1 MSSVS
6 DNKRIAMNTAF
17 LSIKMVLSLLIGLY
31 ASRVIL
37 KALGASDY
45 GLYSVVGGVVTLMN
59 LIGTAMM
66 AVTYRFIC
74 VELGKGEKGDTNRVF
89 NVSLMIYIVF
99 IMLMFLFGETIG
111 LYYINNIANV
121 DPGKLVDARFVLHFS
136 LTATAFAMIS
146 IPYNGVIIARES
158 FLFTSLLEV
167 GRQIVKLVLVICLLY
182 YMGNR
187 LRIFAIIM
195 AFYNLITPVCMY
207 IYCKVKEPAI
217 IKWKVVTD
225 KKDYVEIGKF
235 AGWTLLG
242 ATARVGE
249 HQGGNMVLN
258 YFFNTVVNAAYGLAM
273 QVNTYVNTFVSNLT
287 QAAVPQIMKNQADNS
302 QRSLQIVYIIS
313 RFAFLIMLLLTV
325 PIMLSI
331 DYILQ
336 VWLGTV
342 PQYTNLFVVFFFIT
356 GLVRSLG
363 SGFDGMIQA
372 TGKLRRYQIAN
383 CLSYLS
389 VLPISII
396 LYKLGTGVSTIF
408 LFNIAAAAFMV
419 FFMADYL
426 NKITD
431 FSWKE
436 YVKGTIIPCFM
447 VTTLVLPLYAL
458 RLFFAEDL
466 GGFLVKSIVSV
477 IWIVADA
484 YFLGLTP
491 GDRNRIKNLIAKV
504 IHKSNK

>member
-1 MSSVS
+1 MSGTS
-6 DNKRIAMNTAF
+6 DNKRIAYNTAF
-17 LSIKMVLSLLIGLY
+17 LSIKMVLSLFIGLY

-74 VELGKGEKGDTNRVF
+74 VELGKNEKGDTNRVF
-89 NVSLMIYIVF
+89 NVTLMIYIVF
-99 IMLMFLFGETIG
+99 IALMFLFGETIG
-111 LYYINNIANV
+111 LYYINNIANI
-121 DPGKLVDARFVLHFS
+121 DPGKLGDARFVLHFS
-136 LTATAFAMIS
+136 LIATAFAMIS

-158 FLFTSLLEV
+158 FLFTSILEV
-167 GRQIVKLVLVICLLY
+167 GRQLLKLVLVIGLLY

-187 LRIFAIIM
+187 LCLFAIIM

-207 IYCKVKEPAI
+207 IYCKIKDPAI
-217 IKWKVVTD
+217 IKWKVVTN

-336 VWLGTV
+336 VWLGNV
-342 PQYTNLFVVFFFIT
+342 PQYTNQFVVLFFII

-372 TGKLRRYQIAN
+372 TGKLKRYQIAN
-383 CLSYLS
+383 SLSYLS
-389 VLPISII
+389 VLPISIV
-396 LYKLGTGVSTIF
+396 LYKLGAGVNTIF
-408 LFNIAAAAFMV
+408 FLNIAAAGFMV
-419 FFMADYL
+419 IFMADYL

-436 YVKGTIIPCFM
+436 YVKGTIIPCLR
-447 VTTLVLPLYAL
+447 VVIIALPLLVL
-458 RLFFAEDL
+458 RFFFAEDIE
-466 GGFLVKSIVSV
+466 GFLIKSLISI
-477 IWIVADA
+477 IWIIIDA
-484 YFLGLTP
+484 YFFGLSS
-491 GDRNRIKNLIAKV
+491 GDRNRIKNLLAKV
-504 IHKSNK
+504 VHKSK

>member
-1 MSSVS
+1 MSKVS

-59 LIGTAMM
+59 LVGTAMM

-89 NVSLMIYIVF
+89 NVTLMIYLVF
-99 IMLMFLFGETIG
+99 IALMFLFGETIG
-111 LYYINNIANV
+111 LYYINNIANI
-121 DPGKLVDARFVLHFS
+121 DPGKLADARFVLHFS
-136 LTATAFAMIS
+136 LLATAFAMIS

-158 FLFTSLLEV
+158 FLFTSILEV
-167 GRQIVKLVLVICLLY
+167 GRQFVKLVLVIGLLY

-187 LRIFAIIM
+187 LCLFALIM

-207 IYCKVKEPAI
+207 IYCKVKAPTI

-225 KKDYVEIGKF
+225 SKDYIEIGKF

-249 HQGGNMVLN
+249 HQGGTMVLN

-273 QVNTYVNTFVSNLT
+273 QVNTYVGTFVSNLT

-302 QRSLQIVYIIS
+302 QRSLQIVYVIS
-313 RFAFLIMLLLTV
+313 RFAFLIMLILTV

-336 VWLGTV
+336 VWLGSV
-342 PQYTNLFVVFFFIT
+342 PQYTNLFVSLFFLT
-356 GLVRSLG
+356 GLVRTLG

-372 TGKLRRYQIAN
+372 TGKLKRYQIAN
-383 CLSYLS
+383 SLAYLS
-389 VLPISII
+389 VLPISIL
-396 LYKLGTGVSTIF
+396 LYNIGAGVTTIF
-408 LFNIAAAAFMV
+408 ILNIAAATFML

-426 NKITD
+426 TKITNFNSKD
-431 FSWKE
+431 YFR
-436 YVKGTIIPCFM
+436 GTIIPCLT
-447 VTTLVLPLYAL
+447 VVLGVLPLISL
-458 RLFFAEDL
+458 RYIFAEDL
-466 GGFLVKSIVSV
+466 YGFFLKSFISI
-477 IWIVADA
+477 IWIVVDI
-484 YFLGLTP
+484 YFLGLTSD
-491 GDRNRIKNLIAKV
+491 DRSRIKSLITKF
-504 IHKSNK
+504 KSR

>member
-1 MSSVS
+1 MSGVS
-6 DNKRIAMNTAF
+6 ENKRIAYNTAF
-17 LSIKMVLSLLIGLY
+17 LSIKMVLSLIIGLY

-45 GLYSVVGGVVTLMN
+45 GLYSVVGGVATLMN
-59 LIGTAMM
+59 LVGTAMM

-89 NVSLMIYIVF
+89 NVTLLIYIVF
-99 IMLMFLFGETIG
+99 IALMFLFGETIG
-111 LYYINNIANV
+111 LYYINHIANIDV
-121 DPGKLVDARFVLHFS
+121 LKLADARFILHFS
-136 LTATAFAMIS
+136 LLATAFAMIS

-158 FLFTSLLEV
+158 FLFTSILEV
-167 GRQIVKLVLVICLLY
+167 ARQLVKLALVLGLLY
-182 YMGNR
+182 YWGNR
-187 LRIFAIIM
+187 LRLFALIM

-217 IKWKVVTD
+217 VKWKVITN
-225 KKDYVEIGKF
+225 KSDYVEIGKF

-302 QRSLQIVYIIS
+302 QRSLQIVYMIS

-325 PIMLSI
+325 PIILSI
-331 DYILQ
+331 GFILQ

-342 PQYTNLFVVFFFIT
+342 PQYTDLFIT
-356 GLVRSLG
+356 LFFVIGLVRSLS

-372 TGKLRRYQIAN
+372 TGKLKNYQIAN
-383 CLSYLS
+383 STAYLS
-389 VLPISII
+389 VIPLSIV
-396 LYKLGTGVSTIF
+396 LYKIGAGVSAIF
-408 LFNIAAAAFMV
+408 ILNIAAASFMV
-419 FFMADYL
+419 VFMASYL
-426 NKITD
+426 TKITD
-431 FSWKE
+431 FKWRE
-436 YVKGTIIPCFM
+436 YIKGTIIPCFR
-447 VTTLVLPLYAL
+447 VTIFVLPLFAL
-458 RLFFAEDL
+458 KIVFDEDL
-466 GGFLVKSIVSV
+466 MGFLIKSV
-477 IWIVADA
+477 ISVMWILVDA
-484 YFLGLTP
+484 YCLGFSSD
-491 GDRNRIKNLIAKV
+491 DRNRIRQLVTKLF
-504 IHKSNK
+504 HK